1 MRSFFVMM
9 LVSLCGSGM
18 AQAVEYSQV
27 LPGESRVQFAY
38 TQMGVPMDGSFGKF
52 QAQVHFDPAQ
62 PAHASAQIDIDIA
75 SIDTGSA
82 EANSE
87 VLGAVW
93 FDAKTHPRASFVASG
108 MQALGGARYLASGQ
122 LTIKGHT
129 QPVQVPVTFQA
140 PGARG
145 VFEGTLDIKRLDYA
159 IGTGEWADVSAV
171 ADEIR
176 IRFHI
181 VVQSATHK

>member
-1 MRSFFVMM
+1 MRRLFVTM
-9 LVSLCGSGM
+9 LMLLSSGM
-18 AQAVEYSQV
+18 AQAMEYGQV

-52 QAQVHFDPAQ
+52 QAQVHFDPARLAQ
-62 PAHASAQIDIDIA
+62 ARAQIDIDIA

-82 EANSE
+82 EANGE

-93 FDAKTHPRASFVASG
+93 FDAKSHPRASFVATG
-108 MQALGGARYLASGQ
+108 MQALGGARYLASGK

-129 QPVQVPVTFQA
+129 QPVQVPVSFQTS
-140 PGARG
+140 GARG
-145 VFEGTLDIKRLDYA
+145 VFEGALDIKRLDYA

-171 ADEIR
+171 ADEIH

-181 VVQSATHK
+181 VVQPATHK

>member
-1 MRSFFVMM
+1 MRQSLVAM
-9 LVSLCGSGM
+9 LLLLSSGLV
-18 AQAVEYSQV
+18 QAVDYSQV

-52 QAQVHFDPAQ
+52 QAQVHFDPAR

-82 EANSE
+82 EANGE

-93 FDAKTHPRASFVASG
+93 FDAKTHPRASFVATG
-108 MQALGGARYLASGQ
+108 MQALGGARYLASGK
-122 LTIKGHT
+122 LSIKGHT

-140 PGARG
+140 TGARG

-181 VVQSATHK
+181 VVQSATRK